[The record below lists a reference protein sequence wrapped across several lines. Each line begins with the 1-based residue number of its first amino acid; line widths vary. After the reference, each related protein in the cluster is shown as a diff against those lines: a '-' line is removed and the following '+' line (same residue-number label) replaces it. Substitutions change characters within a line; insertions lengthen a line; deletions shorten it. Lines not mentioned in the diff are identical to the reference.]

1 MGSSGAGT
9 LPIGRVPDPPI
20 VPTAITE
27 LALSPSP
34 RDRAEALFVLADR
47 LLDLVVEH
55 APEDASLAPAAF
67 RSRMAAQR
75 RALREDHAPEALGY
89 LVADTSDEV
98 SAFLD
103 RVQTYRVDRE
113 AELIDLVN
121 VLRSIVETLRGDSVR
136 FEHELTRSTTELGR
150 MIEIE
155 DIRELKRSLSR
166 EVKVL
171 QETVAEHRATEARRF
186 ETLTTRVQTLEQ
198 SLVRAKAA
206 AATDALTQ
214 LANRGAFDLEIREWV
229 ARAERDGTPFSVAMV
244 DLDDFKR
251 INDGYGHPI
260 GDRVIVAAALILR
273 GALEPGE
280 FASRFG
286 GEEFALLLRASSAGK
301 ARQRVNVMLDLV
313 PPVYEYEHDGQK
325 GAISFTFSGGVTAY
339 TSGDTPD
346 SLVKRADEALYD
358 AKRRGKRRVEA
369 RPQAFLRGL
378 MG

>member
-1 MGSSGAGT
+1 M
-9 LPIGRVPDPPI
+9 PDPSI
-20 VPTAITE
+20 VPPAITE

-47 LLDLVVEH
+47 LLDLVLEH
-55 APEDASLAPAAF
+55 APEDASLSPAAF
-67 RSRMAAQR
+67 RAQLASRR
-75 RALREDHAPEALGY
+75 RALREDHPPDALGY
-89 LVADTSDEV
+89 LVADTADEV

-103 RVQTYRVDRE
+103 RVQGYRVDRE

-136 FEHELTRSTTELGR
+136 FEHELTRSTIELGR

-155 DIRELKRSLSR
+155 DIRELKRSLTR

-171 QETVAEHRATEARRF
+171 QETVAEHRAVEARRF

-214 LANRGAFDLEIREWV
+214 LANRGAFDLEIRDWV
-229 ARAERDGTPFSVAMV
+229 ARAERDRTCFSVAMV

-286 GEEFALLLRASSAGK
+286 GEEFALLLQASSAGK
-301 ARQRVNVMLDLV
+301 ARQRVTAMLDLV

-325 GAISFTFSGGVTAY
+325 GAISFSFSGGVTAY
-339 TSGDTPD
+339 TSGDTPE